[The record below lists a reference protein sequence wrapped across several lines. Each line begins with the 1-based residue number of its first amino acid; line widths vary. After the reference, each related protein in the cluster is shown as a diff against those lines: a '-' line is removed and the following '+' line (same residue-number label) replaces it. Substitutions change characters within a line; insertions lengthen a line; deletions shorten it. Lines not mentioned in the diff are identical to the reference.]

1 MNEIVLLSGKGGTG
15 KTSVA
20 ASFAVLSGRAALA
33 DADVDASNLSLLLE
47 PRVRRKE
54 IYRAGMEA
62 VVCVE
67 ECGACTVCLGICR
80 FNAFRP
86 AGTHT
91 RPAFQVDPFL
101 CEGCGRCVEECP
113 RGIIEM
119 RERTVGEWMES
130 DTRAGPLV
138 HARLEPAGENSG
150 KLASL
155 VKREARRVAEARGLG
170 LLLVDGPPG
179 VGCPAIAALSG
190 ASLALFVVEPTVSG
204 LHDFERA
211 AELARHFNVPAALCV
226 NKWDINAE
234 TAEALEEKA
243 RGMNVRPLGRVRY
256 DPAVTAAMRRGKTV
270 VEEESGA
277 AGDIRE
283 LWRKVTAV

>member
-1 MNEIVLLSGKGGTG
+1 MNEIVILSGKGGTG

-20 ASFAVLSGRAALA
+20 ASFAVLSKRAALA
-33 DADVDASNLSLLLE
+33 DADVDASNLSLLLD

-54 IYRAGMEA
+54 VYRAGLEA
-62 VVCVE
+62 VVRLE
-67 ECGACTVCLGICR
+67 ECGDCAVCAGVCR
-80 FNAFRP
+80 FNALRP
-86 AGTHT
+86 SDTHT
-91 RPAFQVDPFL
+91 RPAFQVDSFL
-101 CEGCGRCVEECP
+101 CEGCGRCVPMCP

-155 VKREARRVAEARGLG
+155 VKREARRVAAERGLG

-179 VGCPAIAALSG
+179 VGCSAIAALSG
-190 ASLALFVVEPTVSG
+190 ASLVLFVAEPTVSG

-211 AELARHFNVPAALCV
+211 ADLARHFTVPAALCV
-226 NKWDINAE
+226 NKWDIHPVA
-234 TAEALEEKA
+234 ADSLEAKA
-243 RGMNVRPLGRVRY
+243 RKMNVRPLQRVRY
-256 DPAVTAAMRRGKTV
+256 DPSVVSAQRRGKTV
-270 VEEESGA
+270 VEEDSA
-277 AGDIRE
+277 AAQDVRD
-283 LWRKVTAV
+283 LWREVTAA

>member
-1 MNEIVLLSGKGGTG
+1 
-15 KTSVA
+15 
-20 ASFAVLSGRAALA
+20 
-33 DADVDASNLSLLLE
+33 
-47 PRVRRKE
+47 
-54 IYRAGMEA
+54 
-62 VVCVE
+62 
-67 ECGACTVCLGICR
+67 
-80 FNAFRP
+80 
-86 AGTHT
+86 
-91 RPAFQVDPFL
+91 
-101 CEGCGRCVEECP
+101 
-113 RGIIEM
+113 M